1 MIFRFSSAAVSAVL
15 ICGLCLN
22 LIGCSGSDESSQSE
36 SNPDTADQ
44 VAHTAAP
51 KLNDIEKAAEADL
64 PDEDRGSRTSDDPY
78 DDDDEEEEE
87 EEDPDSDDANS
98 DDEFGNDQMMDDAD
112 LDDDSPMTVAP
123 SLPDDIKLWSDDDYL
138 LAAKE
143 KNEILISAI
152 QNRAAQ
158 SVGDPAFAKLMGR
171 ILDEAYETLP
181 PPPLVVPDTGG
192 VEIPF
197 NLEDHPHLPKSN
209 VPPGG
214 AFMFPAPAE
223 RFRNDQNAGGKKIA
237 AVDRYQLTGLK
248 FNGRFDANPREYRT
262 TSVSLQAYQSA
273 EDSGNLD
280 PEALVHV
287 IVSGLATSNTPEA
300 WRMLQAISTGS
311 RSTPLP
317 TADVKNLVL
326 TTALQASEFDA
337 AVVRSLLD
345 SAVTDAIANP
355 AAHQQTLA
363 ILVPAAAE
371 TAEHYFKLA
380 KSGDG
385 HHMEKPEMQKPD
397 MDDDEMM
404 ESKAGLGMEKSGM
417 SDSHISPKMFPI
429 LAEVLWNEKH
439 VTGLAAAISSAGTTQ
454 AAGTLIQLAVSLPH
468 DSIRKAT
475 FGLLEA
481 EYEAGAQGLQSAGF
495 FTTMLKD
502 PGMLPVLKSLPR
514 RRPPRR
520 SNAASA
526 DQPSP
531 AVTWA
536 AGTGQAVMALRD
548 RLRIAADHSELAYS
562 GVAPIRLYRNTTQQK
577 SIRFTTTSNDLK
589 TLGESRPSQTTYHYT
604 SSNATFHRAIDLEK
618 MVEHYEK
625 RAKAFRRPQSDSLL
639 WLDGMKTSSNGSRI
653 SMDVIIEHLSDQTEG
668 ENAAS
673 RQYSVEV
680 IVVEVRDPKFVEAE
694 EPAAAN

>member
-64 PDEDRGSRTSDDPY
+64 PDEDRGSGTS
-78 DDDDEEEEE
+78 
-87 EEDPDSDDANS
+87 EDRDSDDANS
-98 DDEFGNDQMMDDAD
+98 DDESGNDKMMDDAD
-112 LDDDSPMTVAP
+112 LDDGSPMTVAP
-123 SLPDDIKLWSDDDYL
+123 SLPDDITLWSDDDYL
-138 LAAKE
+138 MAAKE

-171 ILDEAYETLP
+171 ILDEADETLP
-181 PPPLVVPDTGG
+181 PPPLIVPDTGG

-214 AFMFPAPAE
+214 AFMFPVPEE

-262 TSVSLQAYQSA
+262 TSVSLQAHQSA
-273 EDSGNLD
+273 EDAGNLD
-280 PEALVHV
+280 LEALVHV
-287 IVSGLATSNTPEA
+287 IVSGLATSNTPES

-380 KSGDG
+380 KSGGG
-385 HHMEKPEMQKPD
+385 HHMEKPEMQKPEMEKPE

-454 AAGTLIQLAVSLPH
+454 AAGTLVQLAVSLPH
-468 DSIRKAT
+468 DSTRKAT

-495 FTTMLKD
+495 FTDMLKD

-531 AVTWA
+531 AMTWA

-577 SIRFTTTSNDLK
+577 SIRFTTTSDDLK
-589 TLGESRPSQTTYHYT
+589 ALGESRPSKTTYHYT

-653 SMDVIIEHLSDQTEG
+653 SMDVIIEHLSDQTERQ
-668 ENAAS
+668 NAAS

-680 IVVEVRDPKFVEAE
+680 IVVEVRDPKLVEAE